1 MSSLTFIEKEIIEE
15 FLGMDGGYVLDF
27 TDRSYD
33 SFFRD
38 EVGIDIRH
46 NKYARY
52 GNSKAKRLRY
62 FWDNHEDD
70 LVATALQKF
79 MDYVKYK
86 QLQPAIN
93 KTKPINQIIYRLL
106 GIEVKQQTEISENEF
121 LSKEFDEIN
130 ISGLPIESVFID
142 VMNERIQELTLCMNY
157 GIPLASIFHCGSILE
172 GLLLGIAQ
180 KNPKLFNSSM
190 ISPKDDSGKVL
201 PFQKW
206 NLASFIDVSTDI
218 EILTPDITKFSHG
231 LRDFRNYIHPF
242 QQATSRFQPD
252 LQTAKICHQVL
263 KAVIYRLKTFY
274 TKVG

>member
-1 MSSLTFIEKEIIEE
+1 MEA
-15 FLGMDGGYVLDF
+15 MYLDF

-52 GNSKAKRLRY
+52 GNSKAKRLRC
-62 FWDNHEDD
+62 FWDDQNDD
-70 LVATALQKF
+70 VVAKVLQKF
-79 MDYVKYK
+79 IDYVKYK
-86 QLQPAIN
+86 KLTPAID
-93 KTKPINQIIYRLL
+93 KTKDIQHIVNRLL
-106 GIEVKQQTEISENEF
+106 GLEVKQETETTENEF
-121 LSKEFDEIN
+121 LSKEFDDIN
-130 ISGLPIESVFID
+130 ISGLPIESVFND
-142 VMNERIQELTLCMNY
+142 VMNERIHELTLCMIH

-172 GLLLGIAQ
+172 GLLLGLAQ
-180 KNPKLFNSSM
+180 GNPRLFYSSM
-190 ISPKDDSGKVL
+190 IAPKDKSGQVL

-206 NLASFIDVSTDI
+206 NLASFIDVATDI
-218 EILTPDITKFSHG
+218 EILTPDIKKFSHG